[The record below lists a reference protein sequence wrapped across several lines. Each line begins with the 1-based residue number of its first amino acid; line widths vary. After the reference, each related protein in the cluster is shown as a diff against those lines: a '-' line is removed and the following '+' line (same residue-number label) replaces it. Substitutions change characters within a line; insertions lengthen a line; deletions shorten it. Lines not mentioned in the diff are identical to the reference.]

1 MPIQVLVKE
10 KVFIRKVKDIPT
22 NFYAIECL
30 NKGDRIAQIE
40 RTYEDFKIFE
50 GTLINYLKG
59 NQVDFPTLER
69 GIERSTQN
77 GMRISSG
84 ERQQIR

>member
-1 MPIQVLVKE
+1 MVVKE

-30 NKGDRIAQIE
+30 NKDDRISQIE
-40 RTYEDFKIFE
+40 RTYEDFRIFE
-50 GTLINYLKG
+50 TTLINYLKG

-77 GMRISSG
+77 GMRVSSG
-84 ERQQIR
+84 DRQQLR